1 MIFMS
6 LGDGA
11 RAGFWMSVALC
22 AWFAPRMAEPL
33 LRKWERAAGRFAAH
47 RALSCA
53 VVALVV
59 LLTRAALL
67 PLWPI
72 PKPYV
77 YDEFGYILQSD
88 TFASGRLTNSTH
100 PLAPFFESIYVLQY
114 PTYNAKFPPGQGLM
128 LSVGQMIFDHPW
140 FGVWLSC
147 GLLAAALSWA
157 LQGWLPPA
165 WALFGS
171 LVALPLCI
179 SSYWMNSF
187 WGGAVAAIGGALVVG
202 AYPRLVP
209 PKCGLLPPKR
219 GHTAA
224 WVLALGAV
232 LLIYTRPFEGCLL
245 LAPVFLMLLGK
256 HIGRRNWS
264 AILLVAVLGAG
275 WLGYYNYR
283 VTGSPT
289 KLPYLEYDRQY
300 PSTSHFNVIPL
311 PPPHKFAHLDFTLMD
326 RWERETWAL
335 ARSWGFLAT
344 RFKKVYEMFD
354 LFLGSTVL
362 LVPVA
367 LFWRKL
373 LSTPRLR
380 LLWWSLLSGAVAVAI
395 ETQYYQHYAA
405 PILVVIL
412 ILTVQ
417 AFRHLRVSQYSG
429 KPIGRFLGRAIPAAM
444 LLIAGSQ
451 QAVQLYRPKT
461 LEETYPPNAR
471 RERLADALLERAGG
485 HVVFVRY
492 TDYRFPQEEWIYNRA
507 DIDNA
512 PVIWAQDMGRQ
523 ENLRLVEYFKGRS
536 FWLLKPDENPDQAES
551 YSGVDGEGAAPPP

>member
-1 MIFMS
+1 MS
-6 LGDGA
+6 FGNLA
-11 RAGFWMSVALC
+11 RVLIWISVAAC
-22 AWFAPRMAEPL
+22 AWFAPLVGDRL
-33 LRKWERAAGRFAAH
+33 FRKWERAAGKFAAH

-53 VVALVV
+53 AVAVLVLV
-59 LLTRAALL
+59 TRAALL

-77 YDEFGYILQSD
+77 YDEFGYILQAD
-88 TFASGRLTNSTH
+88 TFASGRLTNPSH
-100 PLAPFFESIYVLQY
+100 VLAPFFESIYLLQY
-114 PTYNAKFPPGQGLM
+114 PSYNSKFPPGQGLM
-128 LSVGQMIFDHPW
+128 LSVGQLIFHHPW

-147 GLLAAALSWA
+147 GLLAAALCWA

-171 LVALPLCI
+171 MVALPLCI

-209 PKCGLLPPKR
+209 PKCA
-219 GHTAA
+219 HSAA
-224 WVLALGAV
+224 WVLAFGAL

-245 LAPVFLMLLGK
+245 LAPVFLMLLGR
-256 HIGRRNWS
+256 HIGWRNWS

-283 VTGSPT
+283 VTGSAT
-289 KLPYLEYDRQY
+289 RLPYLEYDRQY
-300 PSTSHFNVIPL
+300 PSTPHINVLSL
-311 PPPHKFAHLDFTLMD
+311 PPPHQFTHLDFTLMD
-326 RWERETWAL
+326 RWEREAWAQ
-335 ARSWGFLAT
+335 ARSSRLFAT
-344 RFKKVYEMFD
+344 RYKKVYEMFD
-354 LFLGSTVL
+354 LFLGSSLL

-367 LFWRKL
+367 LFWPIL
-373 LSTPRLR
+373 FSTPRLR
-380 LLWWSLLSGAVAVAI
+380 LLWWSLLSGAVVVAI
-395 ETQYYQHYAA
+395 GTQYYQHYAA
-405 PILVVIL
+405 PILAVIL

-417 AFRHLRVSQYSG
+417 AFRQLRVFQYSG
-429 KPIGRFLGRAIPAAM
+429 KPIGRFLCRAIPAAM
-444 LLIAGSQ
+444 LLIAGSRL
-451 QAVQLYRPKT
+451 AVQLYRPKT

-485 HVVFVRY
+485 GHVVFVRY
-492 TDYRFPQEEWIYNRA
+492 TNYRFPQEEWIYNRA

-512 PVIWAQDMGRQ
+512 PVIWAQDMGPQ
-523 ENLRLVEYFKGRS
+523 ENHRLMEYFKGRS

-551 YSGVDGEGAAPPP
+551 YDGADGQTVAPPP